1 MRVVGR
7 KEKQTQGRGRWRDAT
22 RGGRGRTRP
31 AGRMIH
37 CPIKA
42 GACDYRERLD
52 DHSSS
57 PPSRPL
63 EGMLWGS
70 SQKAVNRLLRP
81 TYYGVRPVL
90 ELDHVN

>member
-1 MRVVGR
+1 
-7 KEKQTQGRGRWRDAT
+7 
-22 RGGRGRTRP
+22 
-31 AGRMIH
+31 MIH

-42 GACDYRERLD
+42 NACDYRERLD

-70 SQKAVNRLLRP
+70 SQKAVNRLCVQRILGSGLP
-81 TYYGVRPVL
+81 L
-90 ELDHVN
+90 NLIM